1 MVEPARGAALPA
13 FFEFTAPAAWRAVDF
28 ISDLHL
34 CAAMPATF
42 QAWERHLRQT
52 TADAVFILGDLFEV
66 WVGDDARSRPFE
78 RRCVEVLAE
87 AASHRQLAFM
97 AGNRDFLVGAALLRE
112 AGLMAL
118 PDPTVLSA
126 WGQPLLLSHG
136 DALCLD
142 DLPYQAFRREVRS
155 PAWQAAFLAKPLAE
169 RLDIAAAMRKASA
182 ERWQAE
188 GAAGAGRW
196 SMDGDLAT
204 DVDASEAVRWMHAM
218 GAAEMVHGHT
228 HRPGSNALA
237 PGFKRHVLSDWDLDT
252 AQRAEVLRLTRGG
265 FERLPPVGL

>member
-1 MVEPARGAALPA
+1 MQAARGAALPA

-34 CAAMPATF
+34 CEAMPATF
-42 QAWERHLRQT
+42 QAWERHLRLT

-78 RRCVEVLAE
+78 LHCVDVLAE
-87 AASHRQLAFM
+87 AASHRRLAFM

-112 AGLMAL
+112 AGMMAL
-118 PDPTVLSA
+118 PDPTVFSA
-126 WGQPLLLSHG
+126 WGQPVLLSHG
-136 DALCLD
+136 DALCLSD
-142 DLPYQAFRREVRS
+142 TPYQAFRREVRS
-155 PAWQAAFLAKPLAE
+155 AAWQTAFLARPLAE
-169 RLDIAAAMRKASA
+169 RLDLAAEMRRASA
-182 ERWQAE
+182 ERWRTQ
-188 GAAGAGRW
+188 GAANGGRW
-196 SMDGDLAT
+196 GLDGDAAA
-204 DVDASEAVRWMHAM
+204 DVDAGAAVRWMHAM

-252 AQRAEVLRLTRGG
+252 AQRAEVLRLTRRG
-265 FERLPPVGL
+265 FERLPPAGP